1 MGRCISKTNFSL
13 FWQRIWKIINSK
25 FIVLITVLGILTFGS
40 ITIFNNAKADIST
53 NYKFGTAFQYF
64 LLDGKGETLE
74 DKTSTKKYTKFLGAY
89 NNGAQGSFT
98 YGEIIDNGS
107 ANGDEKTARE
117 FVSMVATYSKF
128 NYFSTQNQGFNII
141 LPIVGRFI
149 LGFVALVAGFIYD
162 IYSSVIFGIPTLV
175 AKFNVIPL
183 IAAWFTKQNVFGDGT
198 IAEKLNEILGVNS
211 DTVQTLTTISFTVFI
226 IMVLFSLT
234 KYLSTGKIN
243 DSSRRK
249 VISRLSALV
258 LFPAGLAL
266 SAMLLSDAVNIA
278 QGGGMD
284 GKSDNI
290 YQKYII
296 DDETWAK
303 RMNFAPSGNSRASGG
318 ITGTYA
324 TGYVDNSFL
333 PYGTTSASGRIQD
346 INSTSPYYQS
356 DGKFNFSNSAVALR
370 YMLSDTF
377 TADQYIQYEGTQE
390 AQNLNTYGAYKGYAD
405 NWTKKTLDK
414 EGKSPD
420 ILNTENAYYASNNG
434 SPNKAGDAPDDWNFS
449 EAVDDYSKDE
459 DGKTVLTAS
468 PSKVWRERFI
478 FGTKSSGASLEKYY
492 NKKPPSTEQVLN
504 AVGSGN
510 DNSNSISD
518 QSMYLLLST
527 KFNSTGGD
535 YYLTGPARGLNI
547 SNIFDS
553 NRVVYY
559 SFSIVGIPFISILG
573 AIGTIFISIIFWTVA
588 IMAIFSVGL
597 IEMNVKPIETAMKWL
612 FFGDVEYGVAYLI
625 YSVGVVGTIL
635 SFSVIT
641 RVMSEVGKFLPDVIS
656 SALSMI
662 TTNSNSYDGMT
673 GEAAMVMGSVSP
685 VASMLLAYILY
696 FVIRHNV
703 NNARTSLIYL
713 FTLPWEISVGYG
725 RKYERLASRGR
736 PNFSSRRGRSRAS
749 KVDDWLRRKVDPNGG
764 QSGSWND
771 AVGDM
776 KQNAANVGNKF
787 AAGKAGIKSW
797 FGNISSGSFDPDSS
811 NKTMDAQDA
820 KRSQM
825 LNTVADNIMDVSD
838 EDLDSR
844 GEKLQKDAL
853 KALEAYNNDPSEEN
867 YETAKEKVG
876 AFKDYLEAN
885 GASPE
890 SLTLA
895 HKALGT
901 LTDDPE
907 FNPDTKQEVEDIR
920 RLASDTDNVV
930 QDADVSGIT
939 NGQELKNT
947 ARDALADYAIDP
959 NSENLDKAIT
969 SVKALRDAMQA
980 NGATPEDLAPL
991 DDQLNKLQSLKVGD
1005 IRSLASDTDNVVQDA
1020 DVSGIT
1026 NGQELK
1032 NTARDAL
1039 ANYAMNPNN
1048 ENLDKSISSVKALR
1062 DAMQANGA
1070 TPEELAPLD
1079 DQLNKLQSLEI
1090 GDIRSLASDTDN
1102 VVQTAD
1108 IDSVPNG
1115 QELKDIA
1122 RNGLANYAMNP
1133 NNENLDKSISS
1144 VKALRD
1150 AMQANGATPEE
1161 LVPLD
1166 DQISKL
1172 QALRDT
1178 NPINPQER
1186 LGFDGVQNIE
1196 DAITEPDVISG
1207 IPDGYKLKDNAVND
1221 LHEFDKNPND
1231 KTAKQAISSIKALRD
1246 ANVENGGSSETISK
1260 LNTQIDSLEQAR
1272 QPVLDIDSKISEL
1285 DDTSLS
1291 DTAKEQLQNELSK
1304 LQDQPDSA
1312 DYQGIKNLVSNA
1324 EALVTD
1330 PQSKNILGG
1339 IKNTVKQAELS
1350 SIGSNISNMLADT
1363 GIVDKPDIQD
1373 LTGSITD
1380 YQLHPTD
1387 DNLSKLQDKMVGMRD
1402 KAYLANNPKIA
1413 DAVNGQF
1420 SKLND
1425 IGLSQQ
1431 TQKVSLDLTSNL
1443 NSEDVRNITNSL
1455 NNYSVNPSTETF
1467 RQLEKSM
1474 TDKINSLD
1482 NSGQG
1487 DLSKVVR
1494 DNLTNLQNINAQHI
1508 NSNFGNN
1515 LRQALGNAR
1524 NNESIIKLLNKV
1536 DLAKTTSEKLN
1547 VTKEI
1552 TASVQKQGLVNDIDS
1567 KKLAESIRLIQVNQ
1581 VK

>member
-13 FWQRIWKIINSK
+13 FWQRVWKIINSK

-107 ANGDEKTARE
+107 ANGDERTARE

-243 DSSRRK
+243 DSSRKK

-969 SVKALRDAMQA
+969 SVK
-980 NGATPEDLAPL
+980 T
-991 DDQLNKLQSLKVGD
+991 
-1005 IRSLASDTDNVVQDA
+1005 
-1020 DVSGIT
+1020 
-1026 NGQELK
+1026 
-1032 NTARDAL
+1032 
-1039 ANYAMNPNN
+1039 
-1048 ENLDKSISSVKALR
+1048 LR

-1070 TPEELAPLD
+1070 TPEELA
-1079 DQLNKLQSLEI
+1079 
-1090 GDIRSLASDTDN
+1090 
-1102 VVQTAD
+1102 
-1108 IDSVPNG
+1108 
-1115 QELKDIA
+1115 
-1122 RNGLANYAMNP
+1122 
-1133 NNENLDKSISS
+1133 
-1144 VKALRD
+1144 
-1150 AMQANGATPEE
+1150 
-1161 LVPLD
+1161 PLD

-1207 IPDGYKLKDNAVND
+1207 IPDGYKLRDNAVND

-1246 ANVENGGSSETISK
+1246 ANVENGGSAETISK

-1330 PQSKNILGG
+1330 PQSKNILSG

-1413 DAVNGQF
+1413 NAVNGQF

-1443 NSEDVRNITNSL
+1443 NSDDVRDITNSL
-1455 NNYSVNPSTETF
+1455 NNYTVNPSAETF

-1536 DLAKTTSEKLN
+1536 DLAKTTPEKLN

-1552 TASVQKQGLVNDIDS
+1552 TASVQKQGLENDIDS

>member
-1 MGRCISKTNFSL
+1 MGECIDKINFPL
-13 FWQRIWKIINSK
+13 LKQRLWKVINSK
-25 FIVLITVLGILTFGS
+25 FIVLITVLSILTFGG
-40 ITIFNNAKADIST
+40 INIFNNAKADVST

-149 LGFVALVAGFIYD
+149 LGFIALVAGFIYD

-183 IAAWFTKQNVFGDGT
+183 IASWFTKQNVFGDGT
-198 IAEKLNEILGVNS
+198 IAQKLNELLGVNS
-211 DTVQTLTTISFTVFI
+211 TTVQTLTTVSFTVFT

-234 KYLSTGKIN
+234 KYLSKGRIN
-243 DSSRRK
+243 DSSRNK
-249 VISRLSALV
+249 LISRLSALV

-266 SAMLLSDAVNIA
+266 AAMLLSDAVNIA
-278 QGGGMD
+278 QGAGMD

-303 RMNFAPSGNSRASGG
+303 RMNFAPSGNSRASGD
-318 ITGTYA
+318 IAGTYA
-324 TGYVDNSFL
+324 TGYVDNSYL
-333 PYGTTSASGRIQD
+333 PYGTTSAGGRIQD

-390 AQNLNTYGAYKGYAD
+390 AQNLNTYGAYKSYAD

-414 EGKSPD
+414 DGKSPD
-420 ILNTENAYYASNNG
+420 ILNTDNAYYASNNG

-449 EAVDDYSKDE
+449 EAIDDYSKDE
-459 DGKTVLTAS
+459 DGKTVLTVS

-478 FGTKSSGASLEKYY
+478 YGTKSSGESLEDYY
-492 NKKPPSTEQVLN
+492 NKMPPSTEQVLN

-518 QSMYLLLST
+518 QSMYLILST

-535 YYLTGPARGLNI
+535 YYLGGPARGLNI

-588 IMAIFSVGL
+588 IMAIFSAGL
-597 IEMNVKPIETAMKWL
+597 IEMNIKPIESAMKWL
-612 FFGDVEYGVAYLI
+612 FFGDVEYGIAYMI
-625 YSVGVVGTIL
+625 YTTGVVGTVL
-635 SFSVIT
+635 SFAVIT
-641 RVMSEVGKFLPDVIS
+641 RMMSEIGKFLPDVLS

-662 TTNSNSYDGMT
+662 VTDSNNYSGMT

-696 FVIRHNV
+696 IVIKNNV
-703 NNARTSLIYL
+703 NNARSSLIYL
-713 FTLPWEISVGYG
+713 FTLPWEIASGYG
-725 RKYERLASRGR
+725 QMYENQPSKGKSTLGG
-736 PNFSSRRGRSRAS
+736 RGRSRAN

-764 QSGSWND
+764 RSGSWGD
-771 AVGDM
+771 AANDM
-776 KQNAANVGNKF
+776 KQNATSVGNKF
-787 AAGKAGIKSW
+787 AAIGKAGKAGFASW
-797 FGNISSGSFDPDSS
+797 LGNIGNNGDPDGG
-811 NKTMDAQDA
+811 NRTMDAQDA
-820 KRSQM
+820 KRSQA
-825 LNTVADNIMDVSD
+825 LNSVADNVMDVSD

-844 GEKLQKDAL
+844 GEQLQKDAL

-867 YETAKEKVG
+867 YKNAKEKVG
-876 AFKDYLEAN
+876 AFKDYLENN

-890 SLTLA
+890 SLTSA
-895 HKALGT
+895 YKALDT
-901 LTDDPE
+901 LTNDPE
-907 FNPDTKQEVEDIR
+907 FNPDAKQEVEDIR
-920 RLASDTDNVV
+920 RLANDTDSVI
-930 QDADVSGIT
+930 QDADVSDIP

-959 NSENLDKAIT
+959 NSDNLDKAIT
-969 SVKALRDAMQA
+969 SVESLRD
-980 NGATPEDLAPL
+980 
-991 DDQLNKLQSLKVGD
+991 S
-1005 IRSLASDTDNVVQDA
+1005 
-1020 DVSGIT
+1020 
-1026 NGQELK
+1026 
-1032 NTARDAL
+1032 
-1039 ANYAMNPNN
+1039 
-1048 ENLDKSISSVKALR
+1048 
-1062 DAMQANGA
+1062 MQANGA
-1070 TPEELAPLD
+1070 TPEELAPLNS
-1079 DQLNKLQSLEI
+1079 QLNKL
-1090 GDIRSLASDTDN
+1090 RSLRGAS
-1102 VVQTAD
+1102 
-1108 IDSVPNG
+1108 
-1115 QELKDIA
+1115 
-1122 RNGLANYAMNP
+1122 
-1133 NNENLDKSISS
+1133 
-1144 VKALRD
+1144 
-1150 AMQANGATPEE
+1150 
-1161 LVPLD
+1161 
-1166 DQISKL
+1166 
-1172 QALRDT
+1172 
-1178 NPINPQER
+1178 PINPKER
-1186 LGFDGVQNIE
+1186 LGFDGVKNIE
-1196 DAITEPDVISG
+1196 DAITASDTTSG
-1207 IPDGYKLKDNAVND
+1207 IPDGIELRDNAVNA
-1221 LHEFDKNPND
+1221 LHEFDENPND
-1231 KTAKQAISSIKALRD
+1231 DTAKRAISSIKELRD
-1246 ANVENGGSSETISK
+1246 ANIENGGSADTISK
-1260 LNTQIDSLEQAR
+1260 LNTQIDNLEQAR

-1285 DDTSLS
+1285 DNTSLS
-1291 DTAKEQLQNELSK
+1291 DTARDQLQSELSK
-1304 LQDQPDSA
+1304 LQSQPDSA

-1324 EALVTD
+1324 ETIVTD
-1330 PQSKNILGG
+1330 VSSRNILDG
-1339 IKNTVKQAELS
+1339 IKATVTQAEL
-1350 SIGSNISNMLADT
+1350 GSVGANITNMLNGT
-1363 GIVDKPDIQD
+1363 GIVNQPDIQD
-1373 LTGSITD
+1373 LTGSVTD

-1387 DNLSKLQDKMVGMRD
+1387 DNLSKLQDKIIDMRD
-1402 KAYLANNPKIA
+1402 KAYQANNIKIA
-1413 DAVNGQF
+1413 DAVNEQF

-1443 NSEDVRNITNSL
+1443 SSDDFKDIANNL
-1455 NNYSVNPSTETF
+1455 NNYSVSPSTETF
-1467 RQLEKSM
+1467 KLLEKSM
-1474 TDKINSLD
+1474 TDKINAL
-1482 NSGQG
+1482 NNNGQS
-1487 DLSKVVR
+1487 DLSKVIK
-1494 DNLTNLQNINAQHI
+1494 DNLTNLQSINANHI

-1524 NNESIIKLLNKV
+1524 NNESIINLLNKV
-1536 DLAKTTSEKLN
+1536 DLAKTTPEKLN
-1547 VTKEI
+1547 ITKEI
-1552 TASVQKQGLVNDIDS
+1552 TASVQKLGLEGDIDS
-1567 KKLAESIRLIQVNQ
+1567 KKLAEIIRLIQVNQ

>member
-13 FWQRIWKIINSK
+13 FWQRVWKIINSK

-107 ANGDEKTARE
+107 ANGDERTARE

-211 DTVQTLTTISFTVFI
+211 DTVQTLATISFTVFI

-243 DSSRRK
+243 DSSRKK

-969 SVKALRDAMQA
+969 SVK
-980 NGATPEDLAPL
+980 T
-991 DDQLNKLQSLKVGD
+991 
-1005 IRSLASDTDNVVQDA
+1005 
-1020 DVSGIT
+1020 
-1026 NGQELK
+1026 
-1032 NTARDAL
+1032 
-1039 ANYAMNPNN
+1039 
-1048 ENLDKSISSVKALR
+1048 LR

-1070 TPEELAPLD
+1070 TPEELA
-1079 DQLNKLQSLEI
+1079 
-1090 GDIRSLASDTDN
+1090 
-1102 VVQTAD
+1102 
-1108 IDSVPNG
+1108 
-1115 QELKDIA
+1115 
-1122 RNGLANYAMNP
+1122 
-1133 NNENLDKSISS
+1133 
-1144 VKALRD
+1144 
-1150 AMQANGATPEE
+1150 
-1161 LVPLD
+1161 PLD

-1207 IPDGYKLKDNAVND
+1207 IPDGYKLRDNAVND

-1246 ANVENGGSSETISK
+1246 ANVENGGSAETISK

-1330 PQSKNILGG
+1330 PQSKNILSG

-1413 DAVNGQF
+1413 NAVNGQF

-1443 NSEDVRNITNSL
+1443 NSDDFRDITNSL
-1455 NNYSVNPSTETF
+1455 NNYTVNPSAETF

-1536 DLAKTTSEKLN
+1536 DLAKTTPEKLN

-1552 TASVQKQGLVNDIDS
+1552 TASVQKQGLENDIDS

>member
-1 MGRCISKTNFSL
+1 MGRCINKVNFLSL
-13 FWQRIWKIINSK
+13 WQRAWKVINSK

-107 ANGDEKTARE
+107 ANGDERTARE

-198 IAEKLNEILGVNS
+198 IAEKLNEVLGVNS

-243 DSSRRK
+243 DSSRKK

-318 ITGTYA
+318 IAGTYA

-333 PYGTTSASGRIQD
+333 PYGTTSAGGRIQD

-764 QSGSWND
+764 QSGSWSD

-980 NGATPEDLAPL
+980 NGATPE
-991 DDQLNKLQSLKVGD
+991 
-1005 IRSLASDTDNVVQDA
+1005 
-1020 DVSGIT
+1020 
-1026 NGQELK
+1026 
-1032 NTARDAL
+1032 
-1039 ANYAMNPNN
+1039 
-1048 ENLDKSISSVKALR
+1048 
-1062 DAMQANGA
+1062 
-1070 TPEELAPLD
+1070 ELAPLD
-1079 DQLNKLQSLEI
+1079 DQLNKLQSLEV

-1122 RNGLANYAMNP
+1122 RNDLANYAMNP

-1207 IPDGYKLKDNAVND
+1207 IPDGYKLRDNAVND

-1246 ANVENGGSSETISK
+1246 ANVENGGSAETISK

-1285 DDTSLS
+1285 DGTSLS

-1443 NSEDVRNITNSL
+1443 NSDDVRDITNSL

-1467 RQLEKSM
+1467 KQLEKSM

-1536 DLAKTTSEKLN
+1536 DLAKTTPEKLN

-1552 TASVQKQGLVNDIDS
+1552 TASVQKQGLENDIDS

>member
-25 FIVLITVLGILTFGS
+25 FIVLITVLGILTFGG

-107 ANGDEKTARE
+107 ANGDERTARE

-243 DSSRRK
+243 DSSRKK

-969 SVKALRDAMQA
+969 SVK
-980 NGATPEDLAPL
+980 T
-991 DDQLNKLQSLKVGD
+991 
-1005 IRSLASDTDNVVQDA
+1005 
-1020 DVSGIT
+1020 
-1026 NGQELK
+1026 
-1032 NTARDAL
+1032 
-1039 ANYAMNPNN
+1039 
-1048 ENLDKSISSVKALR
+1048 LR

-1070 TPEELAPLD
+1070 TPEELA
-1079 DQLNKLQSLEI
+1079 
-1090 GDIRSLASDTDN
+1090 
-1102 VVQTAD
+1102 
-1108 IDSVPNG
+1108 
-1115 QELKDIA
+1115 
-1122 RNGLANYAMNP
+1122 
-1133 NNENLDKSISS
+1133 
-1144 VKALRD
+1144 
-1150 AMQANGATPEE
+1150 
-1161 LVPLD
+1161 PLD

-1207 IPDGYKLKDNAVND
+1207 IPDGYKLRDNAVND

-1246 ANVENGGSSETISK
+1246 ANVENGGSAETISK

-1536 DLAKTTSEKLN
+1536 DLAKTTPEKLN

-1552 TASVQKQGLVNDIDS
+1552 TASVQKQGLENDIDS

>member
-13 FWQRIWKIINSK
+13 FWQRVWKIINSK

-107 ANGDEKTARE
+107 ANGDERTARE

-243 DSSRRK
+243 DSSRKK

-390 AQNLNTYGAYKGYAD
+390 AQNLNTYGAYKGYAEKKK
-405 NWTKKTLDK
+405 KKTLDK

-597 IEMNVKPIETAMKWL
+597 IEMNWKPIESAMKWVFL
-612 FFGDVEYGVAYLI
+612 GDVEYGVAYLI

-736 PNFSSRRGRSRAS
+736 PNFSSRRGRSRAN

-969 SVKALRDAMQA
+969 SVKTLRDAMQA
-980 NGATPEDLAPL
+980 NGAT
-991 DDQLNKLQSLKVGD
+991 
-1005 IRSLASDTDNVVQDA
+1005 T
-1020 DVSGIT
+1020 
-1026 NGQELK
+1026 
-1032 NTARDAL
+1032 
-1039 ANYAMNPNN
+1039 
-1048 ENLDKSISSVKALR
+1048 
-1062 DAMQANGA
+1062 
-1070 TPEELAPLD
+1070 EELA
-1079 DQLNKLQSLEI
+1079 
-1090 GDIRSLASDTDN
+1090 
-1102 VVQTAD
+1102 
-1108 IDSVPNG
+1108 
-1115 QELKDIA
+1115 
-1122 RNGLANYAMNP
+1122 
-1133 NNENLDKSISS
+1133 
-1144 VKALRD
+1144 
-1150 AMQANGATPEE
+1150 
-1161 LVPLD
+1161 PLD

-1207 IPDGYKLKDNAVND
+1207 IPDGYKLRDNAVND

-1246 ANVENGGSSETISK
+1246 ANVENGGSAETISK

-1330 PQSKNILGG
+1330 PQSKNILSG

-1413 DAVNGQF
+1413 NAVNGQF

-1443 NSEDVRNITNSL
+1443 NSDDVRDITNSL
-1455 NNYSVNPSTETF
+1455 NNYTVNPSAETF

-1515 LRQALGNAR
+1515 LRKALGNAR

-1536 DLAKTTSEKLN
+1536 DLAKTSPEKLN

-1552 TASVQKQGLVNDIDS
+1552 TASVQKQGLENDIDS

>member
-1 MGRCISKTNFSL
+1 MVRCISKTNFSL
-13 FWQRIWKIINSK
+13 FWQRVWKIINSK

-107 ANGDEKTARE
+107 ANGDERTARE

-162 IYSSVIFGIPTLV
+162 IYSSIIFGIPTLV

-243 DSSRRK
+243 DSSRKK

-318 ITGTYA
+318 IAGTYA

-390 AQNLNTYGAYKGYAD
+390 AQNLNTYGAYKSYAD

-597 IEMNVKPIETAMKWL
+597 IEMNWKPIESAMKWL
-612 FFGDVEYGVAYLI
+612 FLGDVEYGVAYLI

-930 QDADVSGIT
+930 QDSDVSGIT

-969 SVKALRDAMQA
+969 SVKTLRDAMQA
-980 NGATPEDLAPL
+980 NGATPEDLA
-991 DDQLNKLQSLKVGD
+991 
-1005 IRSLASDTDNVVQDA
+1005 
-1020 DVSGIT
+1020 
-1026 NGQELK
+1026 
-1032 NTARDAL
+1032 
-1039 ANYAMNPNN
+1039 
-1048 ENLDKSISSVKALR
+1048 
-1062 DAMQANGA
+1062 
-1070 TPEELAPLD
+1070 
-1079 DQLNKLQSLEI
+1079 
-1090 GDIRSLASDTDN
+1090 
-1102 VVQTAD
+1102 
-1108 IDSVPNG
+1108 
-1115 QELKDIA
+1115 
-1122 RNGLANYAMNP
+1122 
-1133 NNENLDKSISS
+1133 
-1144 VKALRD
+1144 
-1150 AMQANGATPEE
+1150 
-1161 LVPLD
+1161 PLD

-1207 IPDGYKLKDNAVND
+1207 IPDGYKLRDNAVND

-1246 ANVENGGSSETISK
+1246 ANVENGGSAETISK

-1272 QPVLDIDSKISEL
+1272 QPALDIDSKISEL

-1330 PQSKNILGG
+1330 PQSKNILSG

-1413 DAVNGQF
+1413 NAVNGQF

-1443 NSEDVRNITNSL
+1443 NSDDFRDITNSL
-1455 NNYSVNPSTETF
+1455 NNYTVNPSAETF

-1536 DLAKTTSEKLN
+1536 DLAKTTPEKLN

-1552 TASVQKQGLVNDIDS
+1552 TASVQKQGLENDIDS

>member
-25 FIVLITVLGILTFGS
+25 FIVLITVLCILTFGS

-107 ANGDEKTARE
+107 ANGDERTARE

-198 IAEKLNEILGVNS
+198 IAEKLNEVLGVNS

-318 ITGTYA
+318 IAGTYA

-390 AQNLNTYGAYKGYAD
+390 AQNLNTYGAYKSYAD

-597 IEMNVKPIETAMKWL
+597 IEMNVKPIETAGKWL

-641 RVMSEVGKFLPDVIS
+641 RVMSEIGKFLPDVIS

-764 QSGSWND
+764 QSGSWSD

-797 FGNISSGSFDPDSS
+797 FGNISGGSFDPDSS

-820 KRSQM
+820 KRSQA
-825 LNTVADNIMDVSD
+825 LNSVADNVMDVAD
-838 EDLDSR
+838 EDLDSH
-844 GEKLQKDAL
+844 GEQLQKDAL

-876 AFKDYLEAN
+876 AFKDYLENN

-890 SLTLA
+890 SLTSA
-895 HKALGT
+895 YKALDT
-901 LTDDPE
+901 LTNDPE

-920 RLASDTDNVV
+920 SLASDTDNVV
-930 QDADVSGIT
+930 QDADVSGIP

-969 SVKALRDAMQA
+969 SVKTLR
-980 NGATPEDLAPL
+980 N
-991 DDQLNKLQSLKVGD
+991 
-1005 IRSLASDTDNVVQDA
+1005 
-1020 DVSGIT
+1020 
-1026 NGQELK
+1026 
-1032 NTARDAL
+1032 
-1039 ANYAMNPNN
+1039 
-1048 ENLDKSISSVKALR
+1048 
-1062 DAMQANGA
+1062 AMQANGA

-1079 DQLNKLQSLEI
+1079 DQLNKLQSLKV
-1090 GDIRSLASDTDN
+1090 GGMRSLVSDTDN

-1122 RNGLANYAMNP
+1122 RNDLANYAMNP

-1144 VKALRD
+1144 VKTLRD

-1161 LVPLD
+1161 LAPLD

-1207 IPDGYKLKDNAVND
+1207 IPDGYKLRDNAVND

-1246 ANVENGGSSETISK
+1246 ANVENGGSAETISK

-1285 DDTSLS
+1285 DGTSLS

-1304 LQDQPDSA
+1304 LQNQPDSA

-1363 GIVDKPDIQD
+1363 GIVDKPDIQE

-1443 NSEDVRNITNSL
+1443 NSDDVRDITNSL
-1455 NNYSVNPSTETF
+1455 NNYSVNPSAETF

-1536 DLAKTTSEKLN
+1536 DLAKTTPEKLN

-1552 TASVQKQGLVNDIDS
+1552 TASVQKQGLENDIDS

>member
-1 MGRCISKTNFSL
+1 M

-25 FIVLITVLGILTFGS
+25 FIVLITVLCILTFGS

-107 ANGDEKTARE
+107 ANGDERTARE

-198 IAEKLNEILGVNS
+198 IAEKLNEVLGVNS

-318 ITGTYA
+318 IAGTYA

-390 AQNLNTYGAYKGYAD
+390 AQNLNTYGAYKSYAD

-597 IEMNVKPIETAMKWL
+597 IEMNVKPIETAGKWL

-641 RVMSEVGKFLPDVIS
+641 RVMSEIGKFLPDVIS

-764 QSGSWND
+764 QSGSWSD

-797 FGNISSGSFDPDSS
+797 FGNISGGSFDPDSS

-820 KRSQM
+820 KRSQA
-825 LNTVADNIMDVSD
+825 LNSVADNVMDVAD
-838 EDLDSR
+838 EDLDSH
-844 GEKLQKDAL
+844 GEQLQKDAL

-876 AFKDYLEAN
+876 AFKDYLENN

-890 SLTLA
+890 SLTSA
-895 HKALGT
+895 YKALDT
-901 LTDDPE
+901 LTNDPE

-920 RLASDTDNVV
+920 SLASDTDNVV
-930 QDADVSGIT
+930 QDADVSGIP

-969 SVKALRDAMQA
+969 SVKTLR
-980 NGATPEDLAPL
+980 N
-991 DDQLNKLQSLKVGD
+991 
-1005 IRSLASDTDNVVQDA
+1005 
-1020 DVSGIT
+1020 
-1026 NGQELK
+1026 
-1032 NTARDAL
+1032 
-1039 ANYAMNPNN
+1039 
-1048 ENLDKSISSVKALR
+1048 
-1062 DAMQANGA
+1062 AMQANGA

-1079 DQLNKLQSLEI
+1079 DQLNKLQSLKV
-1090 GDIRSLASDTDN
+1090 GGMRSLVSDTDN

-1122 RNGLANYAMNP
+1122 RNDLANYAMNP

-1144 VKALRD
+1144 VKTLRD

-1161 LVPLD
+1161 LAPLD

-1207 IPDGYKLKDNAVND
+1207 IPDGYKLRDNAVND

-1246 ANVENGGSSETISK
+1246 ANVENGGSAETISK

-1285 DDTSLS
+1285 DGTSLS

-1304 LQDQPDSA
+1304 LQNQPDSA

-1363 GIVDKPDIQD
+1363 GIVDKPDIQE

-1443 NSEDVRNITNSL
+1443 NSDDVRDITNSL
-1455 NNYSVNPSTETF
+1455 NNYSVNPSAETF

-1536 DLAKTTSEKLN
+1536 DLAKTTPEKLN

-1552 TASVQKQGLVNDIDS
+1552 TASVQKQGLENDIDS

>member
-25 FIVLITVLGILTFGS
+25 FIVLITVLCILTFGS

-64 LLDGKGETLE
+64 LLDSKGETLE

-107 ANGDEKTARE
+107 ANDDERTARE

-625 YSVGVVGTIL
+625 YSVGVVGTVL

-662 TTNSNSYDGMT
+662 TTNSNSYAGMT

-776 KQNAANVGNKF
+776 KQNATNVGNKF

-980 NGATPEDLAPL
+980 NGATPE
-991 DDQLNKLQSLKVGD
+991 
-1005 IRSLASDTDNVVQDA
+1005 
-1020 DVSGIT
+1020 
-1026 NGQELK
+1026 
-1032 NTARDAL
+1032 
-1039 ANYAMNPNN
+1039 
-1048 ENLDKSISSVKALR
+1048 
-1062 DAMQANGA
+1062 
-1070 TPEELAPLD
+1070 
-1079 DQLNKLQSLEI
+1079 
-1090 GDIRSLASDTDN
+1090 
-1102 VVQTAD
+1102 
-1108 IDSVPNG
+1108 
-1115 QELKDIA
+1115 
-1122 RNGLANYAMNP
+1122 
-1133 NNENLDKSISS
+1133 
-1144 VKALRD
+1144 
-1150 AMQANGATPEE
+1150 E

-1207 IPDGYKLKDNAVND
+1207 IPDGYKLRDDAVND

-1246 ANVENGGSSETISK
+1246 ANVENGGSAETISK

-1272 QPVLDIDSKISEL
+1272 QPVLGIDSKISEL

-1536 DLAKTTSEKLN
+1536 DLAKTTPEKLN

>member
-1 MGRCISKTNFSL
+1 MGECIDKINFPL
-13 FWQRIWKIINSK
+13 LKQRLWKVINSK
-25 FIVLITVLGILTFGS
+25 FIVLITVLSILTFGG
-40 ITIFNNAKADIST
+40 INIFNNAKADVST

-107 ANGDEKTARE
+107 ANGDERTARE

-162 IYSSVIFGIPTLV
+162 IYSSIIFGIPTLV

-243 DSSRRK
+243 DSSRKK

-318 ITGTYA
+318 IAGTYA

-736 PNFSSRRGRSRAS
+736 SNFSSRRGRSRAS

-930 QDADVSGIT
+930 QDSDVSGIT

-969 SVKALRDAMQA
+969 SVK
-980 NGATPEDLAPL
+980 T
-991 DDQLNKLQSLKVGD
+991 
-1005 IRSLASDTDNVVQDA
+1005 
-1020 DVSGIT
+1020 
-1026 NGQELK
+1026 
-1032 NTARDAL
+1032 
-1039 ANYAMNPNN
+1039 
-1048 ENLDKSISSVKALR
+1048 LR

-1070 TPEELAPLD
+1070 TPEELA
-1079 DQLNKLQSLEI
+1079 
-1090 GDIRSLASDTDN
+1090 
-1102 VVQTAD
+1102 
-1108 IDSVPNG
+1108 
-1115 QELKDIA
+1115 
-1122 RNGLANYAMNP
+1122 
-1133 NNENLDKSISS
+1133 
-1144 VKALRD
+1144 
-1150 AMQANGATPEE
+1150 
-1161 LVPLD
+1161 PLD

-1207 IPDGYKLKDNAVND
+1207 IPDGYKLRDNAVND

-1246 ANVENGGSSETISK
+1246 ANVENGGSAETISK

-1330 PQSKNILGG
+1330 PQSKNILSG

-1413 DAVNGQF
+1413 NAVNGQF

-1443 NSEDVRNITNSL
+1443 NSDDVRDITNSL
-1455 NNYSVNPSTETF
+1455 NNYTVNPSAETF

-1536 DLAKTTSEKLN
+1536 DLAKTTPEKLN

-1552 TASVQKQGLVNDIDS
+1552 TASVQKQGLENDIDS

>member
-13 FWQRIWKIINSK
+13 FWQRVWKIINSK

-107 ANGDEKTARE
+107 ANGDERTARE

-243 DSSRRK
+243 DSSRKK

-612 FFGDVEYGVAYLI
+612 SFGDVEYGVAYLI
-625 YSVGVVGTIL
+625 YSVGVVGTVL

-825 LNTVADNIMDVSD
+825 LNTVADNIMDVPD

-947 ARDALADYAIDP
+947 TRDALADYAIDP

-969 SVKALRDAMQA
+969 SVK
-980 NGATPEDLAPL
+980 T
-991 DDQLNKLQSLKVGD
+991 
-1005 IRSLASDTDNVVQDA
+1005 
-1020 DVSGIT
+1020 
-1026 NGQELK
+1026 
-1032 NTARDAL
+1032 
-1039 ANYAMNPNN
+1039 
-1048 ENLDKSISSVKALR
+1048 LR

-1070 TPEELAPLD
+1070 TPEELA
-1079 DQLNKLQSLEI
+1079 
-1090 GDIRSLASDTDN
+1090 
-1102 VVQTAD
+1102 
-1108 IDSVPNG
+1108 
-1115 QELKDIA
+1115 
-1122 RNGLANYAMNP
+1122 
-1133 NNENLDKSISS
+1133 
-1144 VKALRD
+1144 
-1150 AMQANGATPEE
+1150 
-1161 LVPLD
+1161 PLD

-1207 IPDGYKLKDNAVND
+1207 IPDGYKLRDNAVND

-1246 ANVENGGSSETISK
+1246 ANVENGGSAETISK

-1413 DAVNGQF
+1413 NAVNGQF

-1443 NSEDVRNITNSL
+1443 NSDDVRDITNSL
-1455 NNYSVNPSTETF
+1455 NNYTVNPSAETF

-1494 DNLTNLQNINAQHI
+1494 NNLTNLQNINAQHI

-1536 DLAKTTSEKLN
+1536 DLAKTTPEKLN

-1552 TASVQKQGLVNDIDS
+1552 TASVQKQGLENDIDS

>member
-13 FWQRIWKIINSK
+13 FWQRVWKIINSK

-107 ANGDEKTARE
+107 ANGDERTARE

-243 DSSRRK
+243 DSSRKK

-597 IEMNVKPIETAMKWL
+597 IEMNVKPTETAMKWL

-625 YSVGVVGTIL
+625 YSVGVVGTVL

-890 SLTLA
+890 SLTSA
-895 HKALGT
+895 YKALDT
-901 LTDDPE
+901 LTNDPE

-920 RLASDTDNVV
+920 SLASDTDNVV
-930 QDADVSGIT
+930 QDADVSGIP

-969 SVKALRDAMQA
+969 SVKTLR
-980 NGATPEDLAPL
+980 N
-991 DDQLNKLQSLKVGD
+991 
-1005 IRSLASDTDNVVQDA
+1005 
-1020 DVSGIT
+1020 
-1026 NGQELK
+1026 
-1032 NTARDAL
+1032 
-1039 ANYAMNPNN
+1039 
-1048 ENLDKSISSVKALR
+1048 
-1062 DAMQANGA
+1062 AMQANGA

-1079 DQLNKLQSLEI
+1079 DQLNKLQSLKV
-1090 GDIRSLASDTDN
+1090 GGMRSLVSDTDN

-1122 RNGLANYAMNP
+1122 RNDLANYAMNP

-1144 VKALRD
+1144 VKTLRD

-1161 LVPLD
+1161 LAPLD

-1207 IPDGYKLKDNAVND
+1207 IPDGYKLRDNAVND

-1246 ANVENGGSSETISK
+1246 ANVENGGSAETISK

-1285 DDTSLS
+1285 DGTSLS

-1304 LQDQPDSA
+1304 LQNQPDSA

-1363 GIVDKPDIQD
+1363 GIVDKPDIQE

-1443 NSEDVRNITNSL
+1443 NSDDVRDITNSL
-1455 NNYSVNPSTETF
+1455 NNYSVNPSAETF

-1536 DLAKTTSEKLN
+1536 DLAKTTPEKLN

-1552 TASVQKQGLVNDIDS
+1552 TASVQKQGLENDIDS

>member
-13 FWQRIWKIINSK
+13 FWQRVWKIINSK

-107 ANGDEKTARE
+107 ANGDERTARE

-198 IAEKLNEILGVNS
+198 IAEKLNEVLGVNS

-243 DSSRRK
+243 DSSRKK

-612 FFGDVEYGVAYLI
+612 SFGDVEYGVAYLI

-776 KQNAANVGNKF
+776 KQNATNVGNKF

-969 SVKALRDAMQA
+969 SVK
-980 NGATPEDLAPL
+980 T
-991 DDQLNKLQSLKVGD
+991 
-1005 IRSLASDTDNVVQDA
+1005 
-1020 DVSGIT
+1020 
-1026 NGQELK
+1026 
-1032 NTARDAL
+1032 
-1039 ANYAMNPNN
+1039 
-1048 ENLDKSISSVKALR
+1048 LR

-1079 DQLNKLQSLEI
+1079 DQLNKLQSLKV
-1090 GDIRSLASDTDN
+1090 GDIGSLVSDTDN

-1122 RNGLANYAMNP
+1122 RNDLANYAMNP
-1133 NNENLDKSISS
+1133 SNENLDKSISS

-1246 ANVENGGSSETISK
+1246 ANVENGGSAETISK

-1272 QPVLDIDSKISEL
+1272 QPVLGIDSKISEL

-1387 DNLSKLQDKMVGMRD
+1387 NNLSKLQDKMVGMRD

-1536 DLAKTTSEKLN
+1536 DLAKTTPEKLN

>member
-13 FWQRIWKIINSK
+13 FWQRVWKIINSK

-107 ANGDEKTARE
+107 ANGDERTARE

-243 DSSRRK
+243 DSSRKK

-885 GASPE
+885 GASPA

-969 SVKALRDAMQA
+969 SVK
-980 NGATPEDLAPL
+980 T
-991 DDQLNKLQSLKVGD
+991 
-1005 IRSLASDTDNVVQDA
+1005 
-1020 DVSGIT
+1020 
-1026 NGQELK
+1026 
-1032 NTARDAL
+1032 
-1039 ANYAMNPNN
+1039 
-1048 ENLDKSISSVKALR
+1048 LR

-1070 TPEELAPLD
+1070 TPEELA
-1079 DQLNKLQSLEI
+1079 
-1090 GDIRSLASDTDN
+1090 
-1102 VVQTAD
+1102 
-1108 IDSVPNG
+1108 
-1115 QELKDIA
+1115 
-1122 RNGLANYAMNP
+1122 
-1133 NNENLDKSISS
+1133 
-1144 VKALRD
+1144 
-1150 AMQANGATPEE
+1150 
-1161 LVPLD
+1161 PLD

-1207 IPDGYKLKDNAVND
+1207 IPDGYKLRDNAVND

-1246 ANVENGGSSETISK
+1246 ANVENGGSAETISK

-1330 PQSKNILGG
+1330 PQSKNILSG

-1413 DAVNGQF
+1413 NAVNGQF

-1443 NSEDVRNITNSL
+1443 NSDDVRDITNSL
-1455 NNYSVNPSTETF
+1455 NNYTVNPSAETF

-1536 DLAKTTSEKLN
+1536 DLAKTTPEKLN

-1552 TASVQKQGLVNDIDS
+1552 TASVQKQGLENDIDS

>member
-13 FWQRIWKIINSK
+13 FWQRVWKIINSK

-107 ANGDEKTARE
+107 ANGDERTARE

-243 DSSRRK
+243 DSSRKK

-390 AQNLNTYGAYKGYAD
+390 AQNLNTYGVYKGYAEKKK
-405 NWTKKTLDK
+405 KKTLDK

-597 IEMNVKPIETAMKWL
+597 IEMNWKPIESAMKWVFL
-612 FFGDVEYGVAYLI
+612 GDVEYGVAYLI

-736 PNFSSRRGRSRAS
+736 PNFSSRRGRSRAN

-969 SVKALRDAMQA
+969 SVKTLRDAMQA
-980 NGATPEDLAPL
+980 NGAT
-991 DDQLNKLQSLKVGD
+991 
-1005 IRSLASDTDNVVQDA
+1005 T
-1020 DVSGIT
+1020 
-1026 NGQELK
+1026 
-1032 NTARDAL
+1032 
-1039 ANYAMNPNN
+1039 
-1048 ENLDKSISSVKALR
+1048 
-1062 DAMQANGA
+1062 
-1070 TPEELAPLD
+1070 EELA
-1079 DQLNKLQSLEI
+1079 
-1090 GDIRSLASDTDN
+1090 
-1102 VVQTAD
+1102 
-1108 IDSVPNG
+1108 
-1115 QELKDIA
+1115 
-1122 RNGLANYAMNP
+1122 
-1133 NNENLDKSISS
+1133 
-1144 VKALRD
+1144 
-1150 AMQANGATPEE
+1150 
-1161 LVPLD
+1161 PLD

-1207 IPDGYKLKDNAVND
+1207 IPDGYKLRDNAVND

-1246 ANVENGGSSETISK
+1246 ANVENGGSAETISK

-1330 PQSKNILGG
+1330 PQSKNILSG

-1413 DAVNGQF
+1413 NAVNGQF

-1443 NSEDVRNITNSL
+1443 NSDDVRDITNSL
-1455 NNYSVNPSTETF
+1455 NNYTVNPSAETF

-1515 LRQALGNAR
+1515 LRKALGNAR

-1536 DLAKTTSEKLN
+1536 DLAKTTPEKLN

-1552 TASVQKQGLVNDIDS
+1552 TASVQKQGLENDIDS

>member
-1 MGRCISKTNFSL
+1 MEECINKINFPL
-13 FWQRIWKIINSK
+13 IRQRIWKVINSK
-25 FIVLITVLGILTFGS
+25 FIVLITVLGILTFGG

-243 DSSRRK
+243 DSSRKK

-612 FFGDVEYGVAYLI
+612 FFGDVEHGVAYLI

-969 SVKALRDAMQA
+969 SVK
-980 NGATPEDLAPL
+980 T
-991 DDQLNKLQSLKVGD
+991 
-1005 IRSLASDTDNVVQDA
+1005 
-1020 DVSGIT
+1020 
-1026 NGQELK
+1026 
-1032 NTARDAL
+1032 
-1039 ANYAMNPNN
+1039 
-1048 ENLDKSISSVKALR
+1048 LR

-1070 TPEELAPLD
+1070 TPEELA
-1079 DQLNKLQSLEI
+1079 
-1090 GDIRSLASDTDN
+1090 
-1102 VVQTAD
+1102 
-1108 IDSVPNG
+1108 
-1115 QELKDIA
+1115 
-1122 RNGLANYAMNP
+1122 
-1133 NNENLDKSISS
+1133 
-1144 VKALRD
+1144 
-1150 AMQANGATPEE
+1150 
-1161 LVPLD
+1161 PLD

-1207 IPDGYKLKDNAVND
+1207 IPDGYKLRDNAVND

-1246 ANVENGGSSETISK
+1246 ANVENGGSAETISK

-1330 PQSKNILGG
+1330 PQSKNILSG

-1413 DAVNGQF
+1413 NAVNGQF

-1443 NSEDVRNITNSL
+1443 NSDDVRDITNSL
-1455 NNYSVNPSTETF
+1455 NNYTVNPSAETF

-1536 DLAKTTSEKLN
+1536 DLAKTTPEKLN

-1552 TASVQKQGLVNDIDS
+1552 TASVQKQGLENDIDS

>member
-1 MGRCISKTNFSL
+1 MEECINKINFPL
-13 FWQRIWKIINSK
+13 IRQRIWKVINSK
-25 FIVLITVLGILTFGS
+25 FIVLITVLGILTFGG

-243 DSSRRK
+243 DSSRKK

-597 IEMNVKPIETAMKWL
+597 IEMNVKPIETAGKWL

-641 RVMSEVGKFLPDVIS
+641 RVMSEIGKFLPDVIS

-764 QSGSWND
+764 QSGSWSD

-797 FGNISSGSFDPDSS
+797 FGNISGGSFDPDSS

-820 KRSQM
+820 KRSQA
-825 LNTVADNIMDVSD
+825 LNSVADNVMDVAD
-838 EDLDSR
+838 EDLDSH
-844 GEKLQKDAL
+844 GEQLQKDAL

-876 AFKDYLEAN
+876 AFKDYLENN

-890 SLTLA
+890 SLTSA
-895 HKALGT
+895 YKALDT
-901 LTDDPE
+901 LTNDPE

-920 RLASDTDNVV
+920 SLASDTDNVV
-930 QDADVSGIT
+930 QDADVSGIP

-969 SVKALRDAMQA
+969 SVKTLR
-980 NGATPEDLAPL
+980 N
-991 DDQLNKLQSLKVGD
+991 
-1005 IRSLASDTDNVVQDA
+1005 
-1020 DVSGIT
+1020 
-1026 NGQELK
+1026 
-1032 NTARDAL
+1032 
-1039 ANYAMNPNN
+1039 
-1048 ENLDKSISSVKALR
+1048 
-1062 DAMQANGA
+1062 AMQANGA

-1079 DQLNKLQSLEI
+1079 DQLNKLQSLKV
-1090 GDIRSLASDTDN
+1090 GGMRSLVSDTDN

-1122 RNGLANYAMNP
+1122 RNDLANYAMNP

-1144 VKALRD
+1144 VKTLRD

-1161 LVPLD
+1161 LAPLD

-1207 IPDGYKLKDNAVND
+1207 IPDGYKLRDNAVND

-1246 ANVENGGSSETISK
+1246 ANVENGGSAETISK

-1330 PQSKNILGG
+1330 PQSKNILSG

-1413 DAVNGQF
+1413 NAVNGQF

-1443 NSEDVRNITNSL
+1443 NSDDVRDITNSL
-1455 NNYSVNPSTETF
+1455 NNYTVNPSAETF

-1536 DLAKTTSEKLN
+1536 DLAKTTPEKLN

-1552 TASVQKQGLVNDIDS
+1552 TASVQKQGLENDIDS

>member
-1 MGRCISKTNFSL
+1 MGICISKTNFSL

-107 ANGDEKTARE
+107 ANGDERTARE

-243 DSSRRK
+243 DSSRKK

-969 SVKALRDAMQA
+969 SVK
-980 NGATPEDLAPL
+980 T
-991 DDQLNKLQSLKVGD
+991 
-1005 IRSLASDTDNVVQDA
+1005 
-1020 DVSGIT
+1020 
-1026 NGQELK
+1026 
-1032 NTARDAL
+1032 
-1039 ANYAMNPNN
+1039 
-1048 ENLDKSISSVKALR
+1048 LR

-1070 TPEELAPLD
+1070 TPEELA
-1079 DQLNKLQSLEI
+1079 
-1090 GDIRSLASDTDN
+1090 
-1102 VVQTAD
+1102 
-1108 IDSVPNG
+1108 
-1115 QELKDIA
+1115 
-1122 RNGLANYAMNP
+1122 
-1133 NNENLDKSISS
+1133 
-1144 VKALRD
+1144 
-1150 AMQANGATPEE
+1150 
-1161 LVPLD
+1161 PLD

-1207 IPDGYKLKDNAVND
+1207 IPDGYKLRDNAVND

-1246 ANVENGGSSETISK
+1246 ANVENGGSAETISK

-1330 PQSKNILGG
+1330 PQSKNILSG

-1413 DAVNGQF
+1413 NAVNGQF

-1443 NSEDVRNITNSL
+1443 NSDDFRDITNSL
-1455 NNYSVNPSTETF
+1455 NNYTVNPSAETF

-1536 DLAKTTSEKLN
+1536 DLAKTTPEKLN

-1552 TASVQKQGLVNDIDS
+1552 TASVQKQGLENDIDS

>member
-1 MGRCISKTNFSL
+1 MVRCISKTNFSL
-13 FWQRIWKIINSK
+13 FWQRVWKIINSK

-107 ANGDEKTARE
+107 ANGDERTARE

-162 IYSSVIFGIPTLV
+162 IYSSIIFGIPTLV

-211 DTVQTLTTISFTVFI
+211 DTIQTLTTISFTVFI

-243 DSSRRK
+243 DSSRKK

-318 ITGTYA
+318 IAGTYA

-930 QDADVSGIT
+930 QDSDVSGIT

-969 SVKALRDAMQA
+969 SVK
-980 NGATPEDLAPL
+980 T
-991 DDQLNKLQSLKVGD
+991 
-1005 IRSLASDTDNVVQDA
+1005 
-1020 DVSGIT
+1020 
-1026 NGQELK
+1026 
-1032 NTARDAL
+1032 
-1039 ANYAMNPNN
+1039 
-1048 ENLDKSISSVKALR
+1048 LR

-1070 TPEELAPLD
+1070 TPEELA
-1079 DQLNKLQSLEI
+1079 
-1090 GDIRSLASDTDN
+1090 
-1102 VVQTAD
+1102 
-1108 IDSVPNG
+1108 
-1115 QELKDIA
+1115 
-1122 RNGLANYAMNP
+1122 
-1133 NNENLDKSISS
+1133 
-1144 VKALRD
+1144 
-1150 AMQANGATPEE
+1150 
-1161 LVPLD
+1161 PLD

-1207 IPDGYKLKDNAVND
+1207 IPDGYKLRDNAVND

-1246 ANVENGGSSETISK
+1246 ANVENGGSAETISK

-1330 PQSKNILGG
+1330 PQSKNILSG

-1413 DAVNGQF
+1413 NAVNGQF

-1443 NSEDVRNITNSL
+1443 NSDDVRDITNSL
-1455 NNYSVNPSTETF
+1455 NNYTVNPSAETF

-1536 DLAKTTSEKLN
+1536 DLAKTTPEKLN

-1552 TASVQKQGLVNDIDS
+1552 TASVQKQGLENDIDS

>member
-13 FWQRIWKIINSK
+13 FWQRVWKIINSK

-107 ANGDEKTARE
+107 ANGNERTARE

-243 DSSRRK
+243 DSSRKK

-612 FFGDVEYGVAYLI
+612 SFGDVEYGVAYLI

-930 QDADVSGIT
+930 QDSDVSGIT

-969 SVKALRDAMQA
+969 SVK
-980 NGATPEDLAPL
+980 T
-991 DDQLNKLQSLKVGD
+991 
-1005 IRSLASDTDNVVQDA
+1005 
-1020 DVSGIT
+1020 
-1026 NGQELK
+1026 
-1032 NTARDAL
+1032 
-1039 ANYAMNPNN
+1039 
-1048 ENLDKSISSVKALR
+1048 LR

-1070 TPEELAPLD
+1070 TPEELA
-1079 DQLNKLQSLEI
+1079 
-1090 GDIRSLASDTDN
+1090 
-1102 VVQTAD
+1102 
-1108 IDSVPNG
+1108 
-1115 QELKDIA
+1115 
-1122 RNGLANYAMNP
+1122 
-1133 NNENLDKSISS
+1133 
-1144 VKALRD
+1144 
-1150 AMQANGATPEE
+1150 
-1161 LVPLD
+1161 PLD

-1207 IPDGYKLKDNAVND
+1207 IPDGYKLRDNAVND

-1246 ANVENGGSSETISK
+1246 ANVENGGSAETISK

-1330 PQSKNILGG
+1330 PQSKNILSG

-1413 DAVNGQF
+1413 NAVNGQF

-1443 NSEDVRNITNSL
+1443 NSDDVRDITNSL
-1455 NNYSVNPSTETF
+1455 NNYTVNPSAETF

-1536 DLAKTTSEKLN
+1536 DLAKTTPEKLN

-1552 TASVQKQGLVNDIDS
+1552 TASVQKQGLENDIDS

>member
-25 FIVLITVLGILTFGS
+25 FIVLITVLCILTFGS

-107 ANGDEKTARE
+107 ANGDERTARE

-969 SVKALRDAMQA
+969 SVK
-980 NGATPEDLAPL
+980 T
-991 DDQLNKLQSLKVGD
+991 
-1005 IRSLASDTDNVVQDA
+1005 
-1020 DVSGIT
+1020 
-1026 NGQELK
+1026 
-1032 NTARDAL
+1032 
-1039 ANYAMNPNN
+1039 
-1048 ENLDKSISSVKALR
+1048 LR

-1070 TPEELAPLD
+1070 TPEELA
-1079 DQLNKLQSLEI
+1079 
-1090 GDIRSLASDTDN
+1090 
-1102 VVQTAD
+1102 
-1108 IDSVPNG
+1108 
-1115 QELKDIA
+1115 
-1122 RNGLANYAMNP
+1122 
-1133 NNENLDKSISS
+1133 
-1144 VKALRD
+1144 
-1150 AMQANGATPEE
+1150 
-1161 LVPLD
+1161 PLD

-1207 IPDGYKLKDNAVND
+1207 IPDGYKLRDNAVND

-1246 ANVENGGSSETISK
+1246 ANVENGGSAETISK

-1330 PQSKNILGG
+1330 PQSKNILSG

-1413 DAVNGQF
+1413 NAVNGQF

-1443 NSEDVRNITNSL
+1443 NSDDFRDITNSL

-1536 DLAKTTSEKLN
+1536 DLAKTTPEKLN

-1552 TASVQKQGLVNDIDS
+1552 TASVQKQGLENDIDS

>member
-13 FWQRIWKIINSK
+13 FWQRVWKIINSK

-107 ANGDEKTARE
+107 ANGDERTARE

-243 DSSRRK
+243 DSSRKK

-612 FFGDVEYGVAYLI
+612 SFGDVEYGVAYLI

-930 QDADVSGIT
+930 QDSDVSGIT

-969 SVKALRDAMQA
+969 SVK
-980 NGATPEDLAPL
+980 T
-991 DDQLNKLQSLKVGD
+991 
-1005 IRSLASDTDNVVQDA
+1005 
-1020 DVSGIT
+1020 
-1026 NGQELK
+1026 
-1032 NTARDAL
+1032 
-1039 ANYAMNPNN
+1039 
-1048 ENLDKSISSVKALR
+1048 LR

-1070 TPEELAPLD
+1070 TPEELA
-1079 DQLNKLQSLEI
+1079 
-1090 GDIRSLASDTDN
+1090 
-1102 VVQTAD
+1102 
-1108 IDSVPNG
+1108 
-1115 QELKDIA
+1115 
-1122 RNGLANYAMNP
+1122 
-1133 NNENLDKSISS
+1133 
-1144 VKALRD
+1144 
-1150 AMQANGATPEE
+1150 
-1161 LVPLD
+1161 PLD

-1207 IPDGYKLKDNAVND
+1207 IPDGYKLRDNAVND

-1246 ANVENGGSSETISK
+1246 ANVENGGSAETISK

-1330 PQSKNILGG
+1330 PQSKNILSG

-1413 DAVNGQF
+1413 NAVNGQF

-1443 NSEDVRNITNSL
+1443 NSDDVRDITNSL
-1455 NNYSVNPSTETF
+1455 NNYTVNPSAETF

-1536 DLAKTTSEKLN
+1536 DLAKTTPEKLN

-1552 TASVQKQGLVNDIDS
+1552 TASVQKQGLENDIDS

>member
-107 ANGDEKTARE
+107 ANGDERTARE

-243 DSSRRK
+243 DSSRKK

-959 NSENLDKAIT
+959 NSENLDK
-969 SVKALRDAMQA
+969 
-980 NGATPEDLAPL
+980 
-991 DDQLNKLQSLKVGD
+991 
-1005 IRSLASDTDNVVQDA
+1005 
-1020 DVSGIT
+1020 
-1026 NGQELK
+1026 
-1032 NTARDAL
+1032 
-1039 ANYAMNPNN
+1039 
-1048 ENLDKSISSVKALR
+1048 SISSVKTLR

-1070 TPEELAPLD
+1070 TPEELA
-1079 DQLNKLQSLEI
+1079 
-1090 GDIRSLASDTDN
+1090 
-1102 VVQTAD
+1102 
-1108 IDSVPNG
+1108 
-1115 QELKDIA
+1115 
-1122 RNGLANYAMNP
+1122 
-1133 NNENLDKSISS
+1133 
-1144 VKALRD
+1144 
-1150 AMQANGATPEE
+1150 
-1161 LVPLD
+1161 PLD

-1207 IPDGYKLKDNAVND
+1207 IPDGYKLRDNAVND

-1246 ANVENGGSSETISK
+1246 ANVENGGSAETISK

-1330 PQSKNILGG
+1330 PQSKNILSG

-1413 DAVNGQF
+1413 NAVNGQF

-1443 NSEDVRNITNSL
+1443 NSDDFRDITNSL
-1455 NNYSVNPSTETF
+1455 NNYTVNPSAETF

-1536 DLAKTTSEKLN
+1536 DLAKTTPEKLN

-1552 TASVQKQGLVNDIDS
+1552 TASVQKQGLENDIDS

>member
-13 FWQRIWKIINSK
+13 FWQRVWKIINSK

-107 ANGDEKTARE
+107 ANGDERTARE

-243 DSSRRK
+243 DSSRKK

-390 AQNLNTYGAYKGYAD
+390 AQNLNTYGAYKSYAD

-597 IEMNVKPIETAMKWL
+597 IEMNWKPIESAMKWL
-612 FFGDVEYGVAYLI
+612 FLGDVEYGVAYLI

-969 SVKALRDAMQA
+969 SVK
-980 NGATPEDLAPL
+980 T
-991 DDQLNKLQSLKVGD
+991 
-1005 IRSLASDTDNVVQDA
+1005 
-1020 DVSGIT
+1020 
-1026 NGQELK
+1026 
-1032 NTARDAL
+1032 
-1039 ANYAMNPNN
+1039 
-1048 ENLDKSISSVKALR
+1048 LR

-1070 TPEELAPLD
+1070 TPEELA
-1079 DQLNKLQSLEI
+1079 
-1090 GDIRSLASDTDN
+1090 
-1102 VVQTAD
+1102 
-1108 IDSVPNG
+1108 
-1115 QELKDIA
+1115 
-1122 RNGLANYAMNP
+1122 
-1133 NNENLDKSISS
+1133 
-1144 VKALRD
+1144 
-1150 AMQANGATPEE
+1150 
-1161 LVPLD
+1161 PLD

-1207 IPDGYKLKDNAVND
+1207 IPDGYKLRDNAVND

-1246 ANVENGGSSETISK
+1246 ANVENGGSAETISK

-1330 PQSKNILGG
+1330 PQSKNILSG

-1413 DAVNGQF
+1413 NAVNGQF

-1443 NSEDVRNITNSL
+1443 NSDDFRDITNSL
-1455 NNYSVNPSTETF
+1455 NNYTVNPSAETF

-1536 DLAKTTSEKLN
+1536 DLAKTTPEKLN

-1552 TASVQKQGLVNDIDS
+1552 TASVQKQGLENDIDS

>member
-13 FWQRIWKIINSK
+13 FWQRVWKIINSK

-107 ANGDEKTARE
+107 ANGDERTARE

-243 DSSRRK
+243 DSSRKK

-764 QSGSWND
+764 QSGSWSD

-930 QDADVSGIT
+930 QDSDVSGIT

-969 SVKALRDAMQA
+969 SVK
-980 NGATPEDLAPL
+980 T
-991 DDQLNKLQSLKVGD
+991 
-1005 IRSLASDTDNVVQDA
+1005 
-1020 DVSGIT
+1020 
-1026 NGQELK
+1026 
-1032 NTARDAL
+1032 
-1039 ANYAMNPNN
+1039 
-1048 ENLDKSISSVKALR
+1048 LR

-1070 TPEELAPLD
+1070 TPEELA
-1079 DQLNKLQSLEI
+1079 
-1090 GDIRSLASDTDN
+1090 
-1102 VVQTAD
+1102 
-1108 IDSVPNG
+1108 
-1115 QELKDIA
+1115 
-1122 RNGLANYAMNP
+1122 
-1133 NNENLDKSISS
+1133 
-1144 VKALRD
+1144 
-1150 AMQANGATPEE
+1150 
-1161 LVPLD
+1161 PLD

-1207 IPDGYKLKDNAVND
+1207 IPDGYKLRDNAVND

-1246 ANVENGGSSETISK
+1246 ANVENGGSAETISK

-1330 PQSKNILGG
+1330 PQSKNILSG

-1413 DAVNGQF
+1413 NAVNGQF

-1443 NSEDVRNITNSL
+1443 NSDDVRDITNSL
-1455 NNYSVNPSTETF
+1455 NNYTVNPSAETF

-1487 DLSKVVR
+1487 DLSKVVS

-1536 DLAKTTSEKLN
+1536 DLAKTTPEKLN

-1552 TASVQKQGLVNDIDS
+1552 TASVQKQGLENDIDS

>member
-13 FWQRIWKIINSK
+13 FWQRVWKIINSK

-107 ANGDEKTARE
+107 ANGDERTARE

-243 DSSRRK
+243 DSSRKK

-612 FFGDVEYGVAYLI
+612 SFGDVEYGVAYLI

-930 QDADVSGIT
+930 QDSDVSGIT

-969 SVKALRDAMQA
+969 SVK
-980 NGATPEDLAPL
+980 T
-991 DDQLNKLQSLKVGD
+991 
-1005 IRSLASDTDNVVQDA
+1005 
-1020 DVSGIT
+1020 
-1026 NGQELK
+1026 
-1032 NTARDAL
+1032 
-1039 ANYAMNPNN
+1039 
-1048 ENLDKSISSVKALR
+1048 LR

-1070 TPEELAPLD
+1070 TPEELA
-1079 DQLNKLQSLEI
+1079 
-1090 GDIRSLASDTDN
+1090 
-1102 VVQTAD
+1102 
-1108 IDSVPNG
+1108 
-1115 QELKDIA
+1115 
-1122 RNGLANYAMNP
+1122 
-1133 NNENLDKSISS
+1133 
-1144 VKALRD
+1144 
-1150 AMQANGATPEE
+1150 
-1161 LVPLD
+1161 PLD

-1207 IPDGYKLKDNAVND
+1207 IPDGYKLRDNAVND

-1246 ANVENGGSSETISK
+1246 ANVENGGSAETISK

-1330 PQSKNILGG
+1330 PQSKNILSG

-1413 DAVNGQF
+1413 NAVNGQF

-1443 NSEDVRNITNSL
+1443 NSDDVRDITNSL
-1455 NNYSVNPSTETF
+1455 NNYTVNPSAETF

-1515 LRQALGNAR
+1515 LRQVLGNAR

-1536 DLAKTTSEKLN
+1536 DLAKTTPEKLN

-1552 TASVQKQGLVNDIDS
+1552 TASVQKQGLENDIDS

>member
-1 MGRCISKTNFSL
+1 MGECIDKINFPL
-13 FWQRIWKIINSK
+13 LKQRIWKVINSK
-25 FIVLITVLGILTFGS
+25 FIVLITVLSILTFGG
-40 ITIFNNAKADIST
+40 INIFNNAKADVST

-149 LGFVALVAGFIYD
+149 LGFIALVAGFIYD

-183 IAAWFTKQNVFGDGT
+183 IASWFTKQNVFGDGT
-198 IAEKLNEILGVNS
+198 IAQKLNELLGVNS
-211 DTVQTLTTISFTVFI
+211 TTVQTLTTVSFTVFT

-234 KYLSTGKIN
+234 KYLSKGRIN
-243 DSSRRK
+243 DSSRNK
-249 VISRLSALV
+249 LISRLSALV

-266 SAMLLSDAVNIA
+266 AAMLLSDAVNIA
-278 QGGGMD
+278 QGAGMD

-303 RMNFAPSGNSRASGG
+303 RMNFAPSGNSRASGD
-318 ITGTYA
+318 IAGTYA
-324 TGYVDNSFL
+324 TGYVDNSYL
-333 PYGTTSASGRIQD
+333 PYGTTSAGGRIQD

-390 AQNLNTYGAYKGYAD
+390 AQNLNTYGAYKSYAD

-414 EGKSPD
+414 DGKSPD
-420 ILNTENAYYASNNG
+420 ILNTDNAYYASNNG

-449 EAVDDYSKDE
+449 EAIDDYSKDE
-459 DGKTVLTAS
+459 DGKTVLTVS

-478 FGTKSSGASLEKYY
+478 YGTKSSGESLEDYY
-492 NKKPPSTEQVLN
+492 NKMPPSTEQVLN

-518 QSMYLLLST
+518 QSMYLILST

-535 YYLTGPARGLNI
+535 YYLGGPARGLNI

-588 IMAIFSVGL
+588 IMAIFSAGL
-597 IEMNVKPIETAMKWL
+597 IEMNIKPIESAMKWL
-612 FFGDVEYGVAYLI
+612 FFGDVEYGIAYMI
-625 YSVGVVGTIL
+625 YTTGVVGTVL
-635 SFSVIT
+635 SFAVIT
-641 RVMSEVGKFLPDVIS
+641 RMMSEIGKFLPDVLS

-662 TTNSNSYDGMT
+662 VTDSNNYSGMT

-696 FVIRHNV
+696 IVIKNNV
-703 NNARTSLIYL
+703 NNARSSLIYL
-713 FTLPWEISVGYG
+713 FTLPWEIASGYG
-725 RKYERLASRGR
+725 QMYENQPSKGKSTLGG
-736 PNFSSRRGRSRAS
+736 RGRSRAN

-764 QSGSWND
+764 RSGSWGD
-771 AVGDM
+771 AANDM
-776 KQNAANVGNKF
+776 KQNATSVGNKF
-787 AAGKAGIKSW
+787 AAIGKAGKAGFASW
-797 FGNISSGSFDPDSS
+797 LGNIGNNGDPDGG
-811 NKTMDAQDA
+811 NRTMDAQDA
-820 KRSQM
+820 KRSQA
-825 LNTVADNIMDVSD
+825 LNSVADNVMDVSD

-844 GEKLQKDAL
+844 GEQLQKDAL

-867 YETAKEKVG
+867 YKNAKEKVG
-876 AFKDYLEAN
+876 AFKDYLENN

-890 SLTLA
+890 SLTSA
-895 HKALGT
+895 YKALDT
-901 LTDDPE
+901 LTNDPE
-907 FNPDTKQEVEDIR
+907 FNPDAKQEVEDIR
-920 RLASDTDNVV
+920 RLANDTDSVI
-930 QDADVSGIT
+930 QDADVSDIP

-959 NSENLDKAIT
+959 NSDNLDKAIT
-969 SVKALRDAMQA
+969 SVESLRD
-980 NGATPEDLAPL
+980 
-991 DDQLNKLQSLKVGD
+991 S
-1005 IRSLASDTDNVVQDA
+1005 
-1020 DVSGIT
+1020 
-1026 NGQELK
+1026 
-1032 NTARDAL
+1032 
-1039 ANYAMNPNN
+1039 
-1048 ENLDKSISSVKALR
+1048 
-1062 DAMQANGA
+1062 MQANGA
-1070 TPEELAPLD
+1070 TPEELAPLNS
-1079 DQLNKLQSLEI
+1079 QLNKL
-1090 GDIRSLASDTDN
+1090 RSLRGAS
-1102 VVQTAD
+1102 
-1108 IDSVPNG
+1108 
-1115 QELKDIA
+1115 
-1122 RNGLANYAMNP
+1122 
-1133 NNENLDKSISS
+1133 
-1144 VKALRD
+1144 
-1150 AMQANGATPEE
+1150 
-1161 LVPLD
+1161 
-1166 DQISKL
+1166 
-1172 QALRDT
+1172 
-1178 NPINPQER
+1178 PINPKER
-1186 LGFDGVQNIE
+1186 LGFDGVKNIE
-1196 DAITEPDVISG
+1196 DAITASDTTSG
-1207 IPDGYKLKDNAVND
+1207 IPDGIELRDNAVNA
-1221 LHEFDKNPND
+1221 LHEFDENPND
-1231 KTAKQAISSIKALRD
+1231 DTAKRAISSIKELRD
-1246 ANVENGGSSETISK
+1246 ANIENGGSADTISK
-1260 LNTQIDSLEQAR
+1260 LNTQIDNLEQAR

-1285 DDTSLS
+1285 DNTSLS
-1291 DTAKEQLQNELSK
+1291 DTARDQLQSELSK
-1304 LQDQPDSA
+1304 LQSQPDSA

-1324 EALVTD
+1324 ETIVTD
-1330 PQSKNILGG
+1330 VSSRNILDG
-1339 IKNTVKQAELS
+1339 IKATVTQAEL
-1350 SIGSNISNMLADT
+1350 GSVGANITNMLNDT
-1363 GIVDKPDIQD
+1363 GIVNQPDIQD
-1373 LTGSITD
+1373 LTGSVTD

-1387 DNLSKLQDKMVGMRD
+1387 DNLSKLQDKIIDMRD
-1402 KAYLANNPKIA
+1402 KAYQANNIKIA
-1413 DAVNGQF
+1413 DAVNEQF

-1443 NSEDVRNITNSL
+1443 SSDNFKDIANNL
-1455 NNYSVNPSTETF
+1455 NNYSVSPSTETF
-1467 RQLEKSM
+1467 KLLEKSM
-1474 TDKINSLD
+1474 TDKINAL
-1482 NSGQG
+1482 NNNGQS
-1487 DLSKVVR
+1487 DLSKVIK
-1494 DNLTNLQNINAQHI
+1494 DNLTNLQSINANHI

-1524 NNESIIKLLNKV
+1524 NNESIINLLNKV
-1536 DLAKTTSEKLN
+1536 DLAKTTPEKLN
-1547 VTKEI
+1547 ITKEI
-1552 TASVQKQGLVNDIDS
+1552 TANVQKLGLEGDIDS
-1567 KKLAESIRLIQVNQ
+1567 KKLAEIIRLIQVNQ

>member
-13 FWQRIWKIINSK
+13 FWQRVWKIINSK

-107 ANGDEKTARE
+107 ANGDERTARE

-243 DSSRRK
+243 DSSRKK

-930 QDADVSGIT
+930 QDSDVSGIT

-969 SVKALRDAMQA
+969 SVK
-980 NGATPEDLAPL
+980 T
-991 DDQLNKLQSLKVGD
+991 
-1005 IRSLASDTDNVVQDA
+1005 
-1020 DVSGIT
+1020 
-1026 NGQELK
+1026 
-1032 NTARDAL
+1032 
-1039 ANYAMNPNN
+1039 
-1048 ENLDKSISSVKALR
+1048 LR

-1070 TPEELAPLD
+1070 TPEELA
-1079 DQLNKLQSLEI
+1079 
-1090 GDIRSLASDTDN
+1090 
-1102 VVQTAD
+1102 
-1108 IDSVPNG
+1108 
-1115 QELKDIA
+1115 
-1122 RNGLANYAMNP
+1122 
-1133 NNENLDKSISS
+1133 
-1144 VKALRD
+1144 
-1150 AMQANGATPEE
+1150 
-1161 LVPLD
+1161 PLD

-1207 IPDGYKLKDNAVND
+1207 IPDGYKLRDNAVND

-1246 ANVENGGSSETISK
+1246 ANVENGGSTETISK

-1330 PQSKNILGG
+1330 PQSKNILSG

-1402 KAYLANNPKIA
+1402 KAYLANNPKIVN
-1413 DAVNGQF
+1413 AVNGQF

-1443 NSEDVRNITNSL
+1443 NSDDVRDITNSL
-1455 NNYSVNPSTETF
+1455 NNYTVNPSAETF

-1536 DLAKTTSEKLN
+1536 DLAKTTPEKLN

-1552 TASVQKQGLVNDIDS
+1552 TASVQKQGLENDIDS

>member
-13 FWQRIWKIINSK
+13 FWQRVWKIINSK

-107 ANGDEKTARE
+107 ANGDERTARE

-243 DSSRRK
+243 DSSRKK

-597 IEMNVKPIETAMKWL
+597 IEMNWKPIESAMKWVFL
-612 FFGDVEYGVAYLI
+612 GDVEYGVAYLI

-736 PNFSSRRGRSRAS
+736 PNFSSRRGRSRAN

-969 SVKALRDAMQA
+969 SVKTLRDAMQA
-980 NGATPEDLAPL
+980 NGAT
-991 DDQLNKLQSLKVGD
+991 
-1005 IRSLASDTDNVVQDA
+1005 T
-1020 DVSGIT
+1020 
-1026 NGQELK
+1026 
-1032 NTARDAL
+1032 
-1039 ANYAMNPNN
+1039 
-1048 ENLDKSISSVKALR
+1048 
-1062 DAMQANGA
+1062 
-1070 TPEELAPLD
+1070 EELA
-1079 DQLNKLQSLEI
+1079 
-1090 GDIRSLASDTDN
+1090 
-1102 VVQTAD
+1102 
-1108 IDSVPNG
+1108 
-1115 QELKDIA
+1115 
-1122 RNGLANYAMNP
+1122 
-1133 NNENLDKSISS
+1133 
-1144 VKALRD
+1144 
-1150 AMQANGATPEE
+1150 
-1161 LVPLD
+1161 PLD

-1207 IPDGYKLKDNAVND
+1207 IPDGYKLRDNAVND

-1246 ANVENGGSSETISK
+1246 ANVENGGSAETISK

-1330 PQSKNILGG
+1330 PQSKNILSG

-1413 DAVNGQF
+1413 NAVNGQF

-1443 NSEDVRNITNSL
+1443 NSDDVRDITNSL
-1455 NNYSVNPSTETF
+1455 NNYTVNPSAETF

-1515 LRQALGNAR
+1515 LRKALGNAR

-1536 DLAKTTSEKLN
+1536 DLAKTTPEKLN

-1552 TASVQKQGLVNDIDS
+1552 TASVQKQGLENDIDS

>member
-1 MGRCISKTNFSL
+1 MEECINKINFPL
-13 FWQRIWKIINSK
+13 IRQRIWKVINSK
-25 FIVLITVLGILTFGS
+25 FIVLITVLGILTFGG

-243 DSSRRK
+243 DSSRKK

-278 QGGGMD
+278 QGAGMD

-318 ITGTYA
+318 IAGTYA

-478 FGTKSSGASLEKYY
+478 YGTKSSGASLEKYY

-597 IEMNVKPIETAMKWL
+597 IEMNVKPIESAGKWL
-612 FFGDVEYGVAYLI
+612 FFGDVEYGAAYGI
-625 YSVGVVGTIL
+625 YSVGVVGTVL

-641 RVMSEVGKFLPDVIS
+641 RVMSEVGKFLPDILS

-764 QSGSWND
+764 QSGSWSD

-930 QDADVSGIT
+930 QGVDVSGIP

-969 SVKALRDAMQA
+969 SVK
-980 NGATPEDLAPL
+980 T
-991 DDQLNKLQSLKVGD
+991 
-1005 IRSLASDTDNVVQDA
+1005 
-1020 DVSGIT
+1020 
-1026 NGQELK
+1026 
-1032 NTARDAL
+1032 
-1039 ANYAMNPNN
+1039 
-1048 ENLDKSISSVKALR
+1048 LR

-1070 TPEELAPLD
+1070 TPEELA
-1079 DQLNKLQSLEI
+1079 
-1090 GDIRSLASDTDN
+1090 
-1102 VVQTAD
+1102 
-1108 IDSVPNG
+1108 
-1115 QELKDIA
+1115 
-1122 RNGLANYAMNP
+1122 
-1133 NNENLDKSISS
+1133 
-1144 VKALRD
+1144 
-1150 AMQANGATPEE
+1150 
-1161 LVPLD
+1161 PLD

-1207 IPDGYKLKDNAVND
+1207 IPDGYKLRDNAVND

-1246 ANVENGGSSETISK
+1246 ANVENGGSAETISK

-1443 NSEDVRNITNSL
+1443 NSDDVRDITNSL

-1536 DLAKTTSEKLN
+1536 DLAKTTPEKLN

-1552 TASVQKQGLVNDIDS
+1552 TASVQKQGLENDIDS

>member
-1 MGRCISKTNFSL
+1 MVRCISKTNFSL
-13 FWQRIWKIINSK
+13 FWQRVWKIINSK

-107 ANGDEKTARE
+107 ANGDERTARE

-162 IYSSVIFGIPTLV
+162 IYSSIIFGIPTLV

-211 DTVQTLTTISFTVFI
+211 DTIQTLTTISFTVFI

-243 DSSRRK
+243 DSSRKK

-318 ITGTYA
+318 IAGTYA

-736 PNFSSRRGRSRAS
+736 SNFSSRRGRSRAS

-930 QDADVSGIT
+930 QDSDVSGIT

-969 SVKALRDAMQA
+969 SVK
-980 NGATPEDLAPL
+980 T
-991 DDQLNKLQSLKVGD
+991 
-1005 IRSLASDTDNVVQDA
+1005 
-1020 DVSGIT
+1020 
-1026 NGQELK
+1026 
-1032 NTARDAL
+1032 
-1039 ANYAMNPNN
+1039 
-1048 ENLDKSISSVKALR
+1048 LR

-1070 TPEELAPLD
+1070 TPEELA
-1079 DQLNKLQSLEI
+1079 
-1090 GDIRSLASDTDN
+1090 
-1102 VVQTAD
+1102 
-1108 IDSVPNG
+1108 
-1115 QELKDIA
+1115 
-1122 RNGLANYAMNP
+1122 
-1133 NNENLDKSISS
+1133 
-1144 VKALRD
+1144 
-1150 AMQANGATPEE
+1150 
-1161 LVPLD
+1161 PLD

-1207 IPDGYKLKDNAVND
+1207 IPDGYKLRDNAVND

-1246 ANVENGGSSETISK
+1246 ANVENGGSAETISK

-1330 PQSKNILGG
+1330 PQSKNILSG

-1413 DAVNGQF
+1413 NAVNGQF

-1443 NSEDVRNITNSL
+1443 NSDDVRDITNSL
-1455 NNYSVNPSTETF
+1455 NNYTVNPSAETF

-1536 DLAKTTSEKLN
+1536 DLAKTTPEKLN

-1552 TASVQKQGLVNDIDS
+1552 TASVQKQGLENDIDS

>member
-1 MGRCISKTNFSL
+1 MGECIDKINFPL
-13 FWQRIWKIINSK
+13 LKQRLWKVINSK
-25 FIVLITVLGILTFGS
+25 FIVLITVLSILTFGG
-40 ITIFNNAKADIST
+40 INIFNNAKADVST

-107 ANGDEKTARE
+107 ANGDERTARE

-162 IYSSVIFGIPTLV
+162 IYSSIIFGIPTLV

-243 DSSRRK
+243 DSSRKK

-318 ITGTYA
+318 IAGTYA

-612 FFGDVEYGVAYLI
+612 SFGDVEYGVAYLI

-930 QDADVSGIT
+930 QDSDVSGIT

-969 SVKALRDAMQA
+969 SVK
-980 NGATPEDLAPL
+980 T
-991 DDQLNKLQSLKVGD
+991 
-1005 IRSLASDTDNVVQDA
+1005 
-1020 DVSGIT
+1020 
-1026 NGQELK
+1026 
-1032 NTARDAL
+1032 
-1039 ANYAMNPNN
+1039 
-1048 ENLDKSISSVKALR
+1048 LR

-1070 TPEELAPLD
+1070 TPEELA
-1079 DQLNKLQSLEI
+1079 
-1090 GDIRSLASDTDN
+1090 
-1102 VVQTAD
+1102 
-1108 IDSVPNG
+1108 
-1115 QELKDIA
+1115 
-1122 RNGLANYAMNP
+1122 
-1133 NNENLDKSISS
+1133 
-1144 VKALRD
+1144 
-1150 AMQANGATPEE
+1150 
-1161 LVPLD
+1161 PLD

-1207 IPDGYKLKDNAVND
+1207 IPDGYKLRDNAVND

-1246 ANVENGGSSETISK
+1246 ANVENGGSAETISK

-1330 PQSKNILGG
+1330 PQSKNILSG

-1413 DAVNGQF
+1413 NAVNGQF

-1443 NSEDVRNITNSL
+1443 NSDDVRDITNSL
-1455 NNYSVNPSTETF
+1455 NNYTVNPSAETF

-1536 DLAKTTSEKLN
+1536 DLAKTTPEKLN

-1552 TASVQKQGLVNDIDS
+1552 TASVQKQGLENDIDS

>member
-25 FIVLITVLGILTFGS
+25 FIVLITVLCILTFGS

-107 ANGDEKTARE
+107 ANGDERTARE

-198 IAEKLNEILGVNS
+198 IAEKLNEVLGVNS

-243 DSSRRK
+243 DSSRKK

-612 FFGDVEYGVAYLI
+612 SFGDVEYGVAYLI
-625 YSVGVVGTIL
+625 YSVGVVGTVL

-825 LNTVADNIMDVSD
+825 LNTVADNIMDVPD

-947 ARDALADYAIDP
+947 TRDALADYAIDP

-969 SVKALRDAMQA
+969 SVK
-980 NGATPEDLAPL
+980 T
-991 DDQLNKLQSLKVGD
+991 
-1005 IRSLASDTDNVVQDA
+1005 
-1020 DVSGIT
+1020 
-1026 NGQELK
+1026 
-1032 NTARDAL
+1032 
-1039 ANYAMNPNN
+1039 
-1048 ENLDKSISSVKALR
+1048 LR

-1070 TPEELAPLD
+1070 TPEELA
-1079 DQLNKLQSLEI
+1079 
-1090 GDIRSLASDTDN
+1090 
-1102 VVQTAD
+1102 
-1108 IDSVPNG
+1108 
-1115 QELKDIA
+1115 
-1122 RNGLANYAMNP
+1122 
-1133 NNENLDKSISS
+1133 
-1144 VKALRD
+1144 
-1150 AMQANGATPEE
+1150 
-1161 LVPLD
+1161 PLD

-1207 IPDGYKLKDNAVND
+1207 IPDGYKLRDNAVND

-1246 ANVENGGSSETISK
+1246 ANVENGGSAETISK

-1413 DAVNGQF
+1413 NAVNGQF

-1443 NSEDVRNITNSL
+1443 NSDDVRDITNSL
-1455 NNYSVNPSTETF
+1455 NNYTVNPSAETF

-1494 DNLTNLQNINAQHI
+1494 NNLTNLQNINAQHI

-1536 DLAKTTSEKLN
+1536 DLAKTTPEKLN

-1552 TASVQKQGLVNDIDS
+1552 TASVQKQGLENDIDS

>member
-1 MGRCISKTNFSL
+1 MGRCISKTNFLL
-13 FWQRIWKIINSK
+13 FWQRVWKIINSK

-107 ANGDEKTARE
+107 ANGDERTARE

-162 IYSSVIFGIPTLV
+162 IYSSIIFGIPTLV

-243 DSSRRK
+243 DSSRKK

-930 QDADVSGIT
+930 QDADISGIT

-969 SVKALRDAMQA
+969 SVK
-980 NGATPEDLAPL
+980 T
-991 DDQLNKLQSLKVGD
+991 
-1005 IRSLASDTDNVVQDA
+1005 
-1020 DVSGIT
+1020 
-1026 NGQELK
+1026 
-1032 NTARDAL
+1032 
-1039 ANYAMNPNN
+1039 
-1048 ENLDKSISSVKALR
+1048 LR

-1070 TPEELAPLD
+1070 TPEELA
-1079 DQLNKLQSLEI
+1079 
-1090 GDIRSLASDTDN
+1090 
-1102 VVQTAD
+1102 
-1108 IDSVPNG
+1108 
-1115 QELKDIA
+1115 
-1122 RNGLANYAMNP
+1122 
-1133 NNENLDKSISS
+1133 
-1144 VKALRD
+1144 
-1150 AMQANGATPEE
+1150 
-1161 LVPLD
+1161 PLD

-1207 IPDGYKLKDNAVND
+1207 IPDGYKLRDNAVND

-1246 ANVENGGSSETISK
+1246 ANVENGGSAETISK

-1330 PQSKNILGG
+1330 PQSKNILSG

-1413 DAVNGQF
+1413 NAVNGQF

-1443 NSEDVRNITNSL
+1443 NSDDFRDITNSL
-1455 NNYSVNPSTETF
+1455 NNYTVNPSAETF

-1536 DLAKTTSEKLN
+1536 DLAKTTPEKLN

-1552 TASVQKQGLVNDIDS
+1552 TASVQKQGLENDIDS

>member
-25 FIVLITVLGILTFGS
+25 FIVLITVLCILTFGS

-107 ANGDEKTARE
+107 ANGDERTARE

-907 FNPDTKQEVEDIR
+907 FNLDTKQEVEDIR

-969 SVKALRDAMQA
+969 SIKALRDAMQA

-1005 IRSLASDTDNVVQDA
+1005 IRRLASDTDNVVQDA

-1032 NTARDAL
+1032 NTARDA
-1039 ANYAMNPNN
+1039 
-1048 ENLDKSISSVKALR
+1048 
-1062 DAMQANGA
+1062 
-1070 TPEELAPLD
+1070 
-1079 DQLNKLQSLEI
+1079 
-1090 GDIRSLASDTDN
+1090 
-1102 VVQTAD
+1102 
-1108 IDSVPNG
+1108 
-1115 QELKDIA
+1115 
-1122 RNGLANYAMNP
+1122 LANYAMNP

-1207 IPDGYKLKDNAVND
+1207 IPDGYKLRDNAVND

-1246 ANVENGGSSETISK
+1246 ANVENGGSAETISK

-1272 QPVLDIDSKISEL
+1272 QPVLGIDSKISEL

-1536 DLAKTTSEKLN
+1536 DLAKTTPEKLN

>member
-1 MGRCISKTNFSL
+1 M
-13 FWQRIWKIINSK
+13 
-25 FIVLITVLGILTFGS
+25 
-40 ITIFNNAKADIST
+40 
-53 NYKFGTAFQYF
+53 
-64 LLDGKGETLE
+64 
-74 DKTSTKKYTKFLGAY
+74 
-89 NNGAQGSFT
+89 
-98 YGEIIDNGS
+98 
-107 ANGDEKTARE
+107 
-117 FVSMVATYSKF
+117 
-128 NYFSTQNQGFNII
+128 
-141 LPIVGRFI
+141 
-149 LGFVALVAGFIYD
+149 
-162 IYSSVIFGIPTLV
+162 
-175 AKFNVIPL
+175 
-183 IAAWFTKQNVFGDGT
+183 
-198 IAEKLNEILGVNS
+198 
-211 DTVQTLTTISFTVFI
+211 
-226 IMVLFSLT
+226 
-234 KYLSTGKIN
+234 
-243 DSSRRK
+243 
-249 VISRLSALV
+249 
-258 LFPAGLAL
+258 
-266 SAMLLSDAVNIA
+266 
-278 QGGGMD
+278 
-284 GKSDNI
+284 
-290 YQKYII
+290 
-296 DDETWAK
+296 
-303 RMNFAPSGNSRASGG
+303 
-318 ITGTYA
+318 
-324 TGYVDNSFL
+324 
-333 PYGTTSASGRIQD
+333 
-346 INSTSPYYQS
+346 
-356 DGKFNFSNSAVALR
+356 
-370 YMLSDTF
+370 
-377 TADQYIQYEGTQE
+377 
-390 AQNLNTYGAYKGYAD
+390 
-405 NWTKKTLDK
+405 
-414 EGKSPD
+414 
-420 ILNTENAYYASNNG
+420 
-434 SPNKAGDAPDDWNFS
+434 
-449 EAVDDYSKDE
+449 
-459 DGKTVLTAS
+459 
-468 PSKVWRERFI
+468 
-478 FGTKSSGASLEKYY
+478 
-492 NKKPPSTEQVLN
+492 
-504 AVGSGN
+504 
-510 DNSNSISD
+510 
-518 QSMYLLLST
+518 
-527 KFNSTGGD
+527 
-535 YYLTGPARGLNI
+535 
-547 SNIFDS
+547 
-553 NRVVYY
+553 
-559 SFSIVGIPFISILG
+559 
-573 AIGTIFISIIFWTVA
+573 
-588 IMAIFSVGL
+588 
-597 IEMNVKPIETAMKWL
+597 
-612 FFGDVEYGVAYLI
+612 
-625 YSVGVVGTIL
+625 
-635 SFSVIT
+635 
-641 RVMSEVGKFLPDVIS
+641 
-656 SALSMI
+656 
-662 TTNSNSYDGMT
+662 
-673 GEAAMVMGSVSP
+673 
-685 VASMLLAYILY
+685 
-696 FVIRHNV
+696 
-703 NNARTSLIYL
+703 
-713 FTLPWEISVGYG
+713 
-725 RKYERLASRGR
+725 
-736 PNFSSRRGRSRAS
+736 AS

-930 QDADVSGIT
+930 QDSDVSGIT

-969 SVKALRDAMQA
+969 SVK
-980 NGATPEDLAPL
+980 T
-991 DDQLNKLQSLKVGD
+991 
-1005 IRSLASDTDNVVQDA
+1005 
-1020 DVSGIT
+1020 
-1026 NGQELK
+1026 
-1032 NTARDAL
+1032 
-1039 ANYAMNPNN
+1039 
-1048 ENLDKSISSVKALR
+1048 LR

-1070 TPEELAPLD
+1070 TPEELA
-1079 DQLNKLQSLEI
+1079 
-1090 GDIRSLASDTDN
+1090 
-1102 VVQTAD
+1102 
-1108 IDSVPNG
+1108 
-1115 QELKDIA
+1115 
-1122 RNGLANYAMNP
+1122 
-1133 NNENLDKSISS
+1133 
-1144 VKALRD
+1144 
-1150 AMQANGATPEE
+1150 
-1161 LVPLD
+1161 PLD

-1207 IPDGYKLKDNAVND
+1207 IPDGYKLRDNAVND

-1246 ANVENGGSSETISK
+1246 ANVENGGSAETISK

-1330 PQSKNILGG
+1330 PQSKNILSG

-1413 DAVNGQF
+1413 NAVNGQF

-1443 NSEDVRNITNSL
+1443 NSDDVRDITNSL
-1455 NNYSVNPSTETF
+1455 NNYTVNPSAETF

-1536 DLAKTTSEKLN
+1536 DLAKTTPEKLN

-1552 TASVQKQGLVNDIDS
+1552 TASVQKQGLENDIDS
-1567 KKLAESIRLIQVNQ
+1567 KKLAESIR
-1581 VK
+1581 

>member
-1 MGRCISKTNFSL
+1 MGRCISKANFSL

-107 ANGDEKTARE
+107 ANGDERTARE

-198 IAEKLNEILGVNS
+198 IAEKLNEVLGVNS

-318 ITGTYA
+318 IAGTYA

-390 AQNLNTYGAYKGYAD
+390 AQNLNTYGAYKSYAD

-414 EGKSPD
+414 DGKSPD

-597 IEMNVKPIETAMKWL
+597 IEMNVKPIESAGKWL
-612 FFGDVEYGVAYLI
+612 FFGDVEYGVAYVI

-641 RVMSEVGKFLPDVIS
+641 RVMSEIGKFLPDVIS

-736 PNFSSRRGRSRAS
+736 PNFSSRRGRSRAN

-764 QSGSWND
+764 QSGSWSD

-825 LNTVADNIMDVSD
+825 LNTVADNIMDVPD

-1005 IRSLASDTDNVVQDA
+1005 IRSLASDTDNVVQTA
-1020 DVSGIT
+1020 DIDSVP

-1032 NTARDAL
+1032 DIARNDL

-1048 ENLDKSISSVKALR
+1048 ENLDKSISSVKTLR

-1070 TPEELAPLD
+1070 TPEELA
-1079 DQLNKLQSLEI
+1079 
-1090 GDIRSLASDTDN
+1090 
-1102 VVQTAD
+1102 
-1108 IDSVPNG
+1108 
-1115 QELKDIA
+1115 
-1122 RNGLANYAMNP
+1122 
-1133 NNENLDKSISS
+1133 
-1144 VKALRD
+1144 
-1150 AMQANGATPEE
+1150 
-1161 LVPLD
+1161 PLD

-1207 IPDGYKLKDNAVND
+1207 IPDGYKLRDNAVND

-1246 ANVENGGSSETISK
+1246 ANVENGGSAETISK

-1330 PQSKNILGG
+1330 PQSKNILSG

-1363 GIVDKPDIQD
+1363 GIVDKPEIQD

-1536 DLAKTTSEKLN
+1536 DLAKTTPEKLN

-1552 TASVQKQGLVNDIDS
+1552 TASVQKQGLENDIDS

>member
-25 FIVLITVLGILTFGS
+25 FIVLITVLCILTFGS

-107 ANGDEKTARE
+107 ANGDERTARE

-969 SVKALRDAMQA
+969 SVK
-980 NGATPEDLAPL
+980 T
-991 DDQLNKLQSLKVGD
+991 
-1005 IRSLASDTDNVVQDA
+1005 
-1020 DVSGIT
+1020 
-1026 NGQELK
+1026 
-1032 NTARDAL
+1032 
-1039 ANYAMNPNN
+1039 
-1048 ENLDKSISSVKALR
+1048 LR

-1070 TPEELAPLD
+1070 TPEELA
-1079 DQLNKLQSLEI
+1079 
-1090 GDIRSLASDTDN
+1090 
-1102 VVQTAD
+1102 
-1108 IDSVPNG
+1108 
-1115 QELKDIA
+1115 
-1122 RNGLANYAMNP
+1122 
-1133 NNENLDKSISS
+1133 
-1144 VKALRD
+1144 
-1150 AMQANGATPEE
+1150 
-1161 LVPLD
+1161 PLD

-1207 IPDGYKLKDNAVND
+1207 IPDGYKLRDNAVND

-1246 ANVENGGSSETISK
+1246 ANVENGGSAETISK

-1330 PQSKNILGG
+1330 PQSKNILSG

-1413 DAVNGQF
+1413 NAVNGQF

-1443 NSEDVRNITNSL
+1443 NSDDFRDITNSL

-1524 NNESIIKLLNKV
+1524 NNESIIKL
-1536 DLAKTTSEKLN
+1536 
-1547 VTKEI
+1547 
-1552 TASVQKQGLVNDIDS
+1552 
-1567 KKLAESIRLIQVNQ
+1567 
-1581 VK
+1581 

>member
-13 FWQRIWKIINSK
+13 FWQRVWKIINSK

-107 ANGDEKTARE
+107 ANGDERTARE

-243 DSSRRK
+243 DSSRKK

-885 GASPE
+885 GASPA

-969 SVKALRDAMQA
+969 SVK
-980 NGATPEDLAPL
+980 T
-991 DDQLNKLQSLKVGD
+991 
-1005 IRSLASDTDNVVQDA
+1005 
-1020 DVSGIT
+1020 
-1026 NGQELK
+1026 
-1032 NTARDAL
+1032 
-1039 ANYAMNPNN
+1039 
-1048 ENLDKSISSVKALR
+1048 LR

-1070 TPEELAPLD
+1070 TPEELA
-1079 DQLNKLQSLEI
+1079 
-1090 GDIRSLASDTDN
+1090 
-1102 VVQTAD
+1102 
-1108 IDSVPNG
+1108 
-1115 QELKDIA
+1115 
-1122 RNGLANYAMNP
+1122 
-1133 NNENLDKSISS
+1133 
-1144 VKALRD
+1144 
-1150 AMQANGATPEE
+1150 
-1161 LVPLD
+1161 PLD

-1207 IPDGYKLKDNAVND
+1207 IPDGYKLRDNAVND

-1231 KTAKQAISSIKALRD
+1231 KTAKQVISSIKALRD
-1246 ANVENGGSSETISK
+1246 ANVENGGSAETISK

-1330 PQSKNILGG
+1330 PQSKNILSG

-1413 DAVNGQF
+1413 NAVNGQF

-1443 NSEDVRNITNSL
+1443 NSDDVRDITNSL
-1455 NNYSVNPSTETF
+1455 NNYTVNPSAETF

-1536 DLAKTTSEKLN
+1536 DLAKTTPEKLN

-1552 TASVQKQGLVNDIDS
+1552 TASVQKQGLENDIDS